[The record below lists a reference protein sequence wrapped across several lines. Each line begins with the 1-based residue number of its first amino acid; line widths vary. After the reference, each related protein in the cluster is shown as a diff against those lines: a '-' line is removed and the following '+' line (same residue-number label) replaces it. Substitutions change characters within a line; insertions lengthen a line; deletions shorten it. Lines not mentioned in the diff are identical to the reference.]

1 MYSSK
6 LSYTINKLEEEFRK
20 YEIKKKYN
28 LFVLS
33 PTLGKAR
40 YCTTINNNN
49 NNKNKNKSKNNNN
62 KENQQS

>member
-1 MYSSK
+1 MFSSK
-6 LSYTINKLEEEFRK
+6 LSYTINKLEQEFRK

-40 YCTTINNNN
+40 YSTTINKNNN
-49 NNKNKNKSKNNNN
+49 KNNNN

>member
-40 YCTTINNNN
+40 YCTTINNSK
-49 NNKNKNKSKNNNN
+49 NKNKNKNNNN
-62 KENQQS
+62 KENQKS

>member
-1 MYSSK
+1 MFSSK

-40 YCTTINNNN
+40 FCTTIN
-49 NNKNKNKSKNNNN
+49 NNKNKNKSNNNNN

>member
-1 MYSSK
+1 MFSSK

-40 YCTTINNNN
+40 FCTTIN